1 MSITERLT
9 RHLDTATRKRGNRG
23 APQVQVSAPGLE
35 FSYGD
40 AALPFHTASIG
51 KVPTA
56 VLVMQLVEAGAL
68 SLETP
73 VVGMLPAGML
83 AGLVEPAR
91 IATVTVGDL
100 LAHEGGVA
108 DYFEGPVTA
117 GATLLERVIAEPDR
131 FWTPQDLLD
140 FSRTHQTPAGP
151 GFTYGDTGYVLLG
164 LMLEHVTGR
173 AFHELLHERVFTPLG
188 MDDSY
193 MLYRSEPVAGV
204 RRIAGVAPVARIAP
218 VAPIAPFTLGA
229 VEASTFRSVS
239 CDWAGGG
246 IVSTLGD
253 LTRFSRALHGGE
265 LVSEA
270 SLARLTAVRN
280 RFRRGI
286 HYGTGMMELRFE
298 EFFFLLRGLPSPTGH
313 IGVLGTHMFYDAVND
328 AHIVMNF
335 GGTTEMVRSF
345 RTLIQIETELRRDAR
360 VSGR

>member
-9 RHLDTATRKRGNRG
+9 RHLDSVTRKRGNRG

-40 AALPFHTASIG
+40 AALPFHIASIG

-56 VLVMQLVEAGAL
+56 VLVMQLVESGAF

-73 VVGMLPAGML
+73 VVGLLPAGTL
-83 AGLVEPAR
+83 DGGLLGGLVEPAR

-108 DYFEGPVTA
+108 DYFEGPVTS

-131 FWTPQDLLD
+131 FWTPEDLLD
-140 FSRTHQTPAGP
+140 FSRRHQKPAGP
-151 GFTYGDTGYVLLG
+151 GFTYSDTGYVLLG

-193 MLYRSEPVAGV
+193 MLYRSEPAAGV
-204 RRIAGVAPVARIAP
+204 RR
-218 VAPIAPFTLGA
+218 VAPIAPFTLGK

-298 EFFFLLRGLPSPTGH
+298 EFFFLLRGLPRPTGH

-345 RTLIQIETELRRDAR
+345 RTLIQIETELRRAAG
-360 VSGR
+360 VSRR

>member
-9 RHLDTATRKRGNRG
+9 RHLDSVTRKRGNRG

-40 AALPFHTASIG
+40 AALPFHIASIG

-56 VLVMQLVEAGAL
+56 VLVMQLVESGAF

-73 VVGMLPAGML
+73 VVGLLPTRTLDGGLL

-108 DYFEGPVTA
+108 DYFEGPVTS

-131 FWTPQDLLD
+131 FWTPEDLLD
-140 FSRTHQTPAGP
+140 FSRTFQKPVGP
-151 GFTYGDTGYVLLG
+151 GFTYSDTGYVLLG

-193 MLYRSEPVAGV
+193 MLYRSEPVAGA
-204 RRIAGVAPVARIAP
+204 RR
-218 VAPIAPFTLGA
+218 IAPFTLGA

-253 LTRFSRALHGGE
+253 LTRFSRALHRGQ

-298 EFFFLLRGLPSPTGH
+298 EFFFLLRGLPRPTGH

-345 RTLIQIETELRRDAR
+345 RTLIQIETELRRAAR
-360 VSGR
+360 LSGR